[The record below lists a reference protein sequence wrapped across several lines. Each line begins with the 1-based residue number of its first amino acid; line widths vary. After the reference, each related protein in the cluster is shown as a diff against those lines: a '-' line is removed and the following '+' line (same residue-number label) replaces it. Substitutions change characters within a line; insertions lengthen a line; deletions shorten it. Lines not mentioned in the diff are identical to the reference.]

1 MIRPRRDLAPWAL
14 CAGLLLVHACSSA
27 TELELPTAD
36 SDPSTTTLAATETA
50 VTFAAPAMTTGTASA
65 EAAQPTAA
73 SGVTSSAGLRSAS
86 SDPFW
91 FADFYM
97 RLDSDLADMRILPV
111 RGEIPGPLR
120 YVPNRVYEHA
130 AEPVFNRVYDMC
142 DFEDLLAEA
151 RFGGP
156 QVAPTLLFRE
166 VIPMMMQQRGLM
178 GCGDPDAEPGE
189 YEPRWALYGHGG
201 SISWYQTPEQA
212 RADIAR
218 REAADEERL
227 AHSLPEGE
235 RPLGI
240 LAPHSAIALPLPGQA
255 ADELRVVPGSVSVI
269 DGVVRGLVRNWSR
282 ELWAYEVSVTIGDGT
297 WHWPLSVQP
306 GEIAPF
312 EIEGWTGEL
321 PDPAEI
327 SIDAEM
333 SLQIDV
339 SRAWL
344 VVPSPGELWHWPNGL
359 RNEGYPAELYESLP
373 VDEQV
378 LLWHGYAAARFDFP
392 HVMAQEISHPSIAEV
407 AHLVTV
413 PDLRGYAALKRSAL
427 NGASE
432 DGEIIDVFRIPL
444 LAPYEIPEF
453 DLAQYIEITRYPF
466 PPVENARKLG
476 RPLSIDW
483 VIHLPDDASARVWI
497 GGAHYVGSED

>member
-1 MIRPRRDLAPWAL
+1 MIRSRRNRAGWSL
-14 CAGLLLVHACSSA
+14 CVGLLLVQGCSSA
-27 TELELPTAD
+27 TEPELPMAG
-36 SDPSTTTLAATETA
+36 SDPSTTALAATAT
-50 VTFAAPAMTTGTASA
+50 VVISAAPAMTTGTAA
-65 EAAQPTAA
+65 AQTAQPTAA
-73 SGVTSSAGLRSAS
+73 SGVTSSAGLRSAR

-91 FADFYM
+91 FADLYM
-97 RLDSDLADMRILPV
+97 RLESDLAGMRILPA

-120 YVPNRVYEHA
+120 YVPNRAYEHV

-151 RFGGP
+151 RFDGP
-156 QVAPTLLFRE
+156 QAAPTLLFRE
-166 VIPMMMQQRGLM
+166 YIPMMMQQRGLM

-201 SISWYQTPEQA
+201 SISWHHTPEQA
-212 RADIAR
+212 REAIAR
-218 REAADEERL
+218 REAIEEERF

-282 ELWAYEVSVTIGDGT
+282 EMWAYEVSVTIGDGT

-321 PDPAEI
+321 PDPAEF

-344 VVPSPGELWHWPNGL
+344 VVPSPGARWRWPNGL

-373 VDEQV
+373 IDEQV
-378 LLWHGYAAARFDFP
+378 LLLHGYAAARFDFP
-392 HVMAQEISHPSIAEV
+392 HLMVQ
-407 AHLVTV
+407 
-413 PDLRGYAALKRSAL
+413 
-427 NGASE
+427 
-432 DGEIIDVFRIPL
+432 
-444 LAPYEIPEF
+444 
-453 DLAQYIEITRYPF
+453 
-466 PPVENARKLG
+466 
-476 RPLSIDW
+476 
-483 VIHLPDDASARVWI
+483 
-497 GGAHYVGSED
+497 